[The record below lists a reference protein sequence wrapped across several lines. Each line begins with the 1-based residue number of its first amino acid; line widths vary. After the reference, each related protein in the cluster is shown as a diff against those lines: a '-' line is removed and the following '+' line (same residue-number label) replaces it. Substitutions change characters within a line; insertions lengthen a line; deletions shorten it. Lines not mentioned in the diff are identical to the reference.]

1 MNSENFSK
9 GSRTRSTAVLAGL
22 LVAVMAMLG
31 STAYAAPNPP
41 ITTAVRT
48 LIQRVPD
55 TYITH
60 DGVTR
65 RVGGMNGLVIVGDDD
80 AYVLKS
86 DHAGTDQTGWATF
99 SHINDFNTPN
109 AVTGNYTVRMKGSS
123 EPYSLGHANG
133 LEYYRTPGT
142 DFLEVGSFYVPM
154 LKAPGDHQI
163 AQLNNQ
169 GEITKLF
176 KARKG
181 ASNKKIASLAYK
193 GNGTWIVGT
202 AGETVVDPNDSTIL
216 RRPYYTAT
224 IVGDYF
230 ELGTKFYVP
239 TTTTFNIG
247 QDIYYD
253 KAKDQLLIPVWD
265 GKNTVGTATGLKNR
279 VIVATLGTITNNKV
293 YSPARWIDLT
303 VPASAAALFEFE
315 GIARDSNGK
324 LFVASNIIHPNGV
337 TYIDGI
343 HKITGQ

>member
-109 AVTGNYTVRMKGSS
+109 AVTVNYTVDRKGSS
-123 EPYSLGHANG
+123 EPYSLG
-133 LEYYRTPGT
+133 
-142 DFLEVGSFYVPM
+142 V
-154 LKAPGDHQI
+154 LKSLMSEKVDRKSTR
-163 AQLNNQ
+163 LNSSHVA
-169 GEITKLF
+169 ISYAVFCL
-176 KARKG
+176 
-181 ASNKKIASLAYK
+181 KKK
-193 GNGTWIVGT
+193 
-202 AGETVVDPNDSTIL
+202 
-216 RRPYYTAT
+216 
-224 IVGDYF
+224 
-230 ELGTKFYVP
+230 K
-239 TTTTFNIG
+239 
-247 QDIYYD
+247 
-253 KAKDQLLIPVWD
+253 K
-265 GKNTVGTATGLKNR
+265 
-279 VIVATLGTITNNKV
+279 
-293 YSPARWIDLT
+293 
-303 VPASAAALFEFE
+303 
-315 GIARDSNGK
+315 
-324 LFVASNIIHPNGV
+324 
-337 TYIDGI
+337 
-343 HKITGQ
+343 